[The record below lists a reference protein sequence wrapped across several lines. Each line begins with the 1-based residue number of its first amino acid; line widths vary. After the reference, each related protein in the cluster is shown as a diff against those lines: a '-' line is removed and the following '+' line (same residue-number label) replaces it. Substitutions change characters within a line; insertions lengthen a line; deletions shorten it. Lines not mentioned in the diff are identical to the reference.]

1 MINYKIIACKCFK
14 LLIRTA
20 RQHIWRLER
29 ERERERESEREREG
43 QFNTLTE
50 SVGN

>member
-1 MINYKIIACKCFK
+1 MINYKIIACECFNSDG
-14 LLIRTA
+14 TA
-20 RQHIWRLER
+20 TYM
-29 ERERERESEREREG
+29 EREG

>member
-1 MINYKIIACKCFK
+1 MINYKIIACECFK
-14 LLIRTA
+14 PLIRTA

-29 ERERERESEREREG
+29 EREREREG

>member
-29 ERERERESEREREG
+29 EREREREREG